1 MKKLISVIGSD
12 RSDKNLSK
20 YALDTAEEIGRL
32 IAKNNAILICGGRG
46 GIMEAA
52 CKGAKEKNGISV
64 GILPESKEEANI
76 YIDIDIVSGLGNLR
90 NSLIVNTSDAVIAIA
105 GRSGTLNEISY
116 SMIYQ
121 KPLILMKGTGGIVDL
136 FCNEKTFIDGMK
148 NYYIANSPIEAI
160 ENIFKKIMKSKN

>member
-12 RSDKNLSK
+12 KSDKNLSK

-32 IAKNNAILICGGRG
+32 IAENNSILICGGRG

-64 GILPESKEEANI
+64 GILPKSKKEANK
-76 YIDIDIVSGLGNLR
+76 YIDIAIVSGLGNLR
-90 NSLIVNTSDAVIAIA
+90 NSLIVNTSDAVVAIA

-116 SMIYQ
+116 TMLYQ

-136 FCNEKTFIDGMK
+136 FCNEKKLMDYMK
-148 NYYIANSPIEAI
+148 NYYVANSPKEAMK
-160 ENIFKKIMKSKN
+160 NIFKKIIKSKN